1 MLSTVQLAAEVFVDI
16 NHRIMESF
24 ELEGTYIGHLIQ
36 LSGQPV
42 PMPHHPYCKNFFLY
56 PIEIS
61 PPLV

>member
-36 LSGQPV
+36 LPAVNRDTYSSIRSSEL
-42 PMPHHPYCKNFFLY
+42 HPAC
-56 PIEIS
+56 P
-61 PPLV
+61 